1 MTVSE
6 FAGLESQVPATEAR
20 RLMDAA
26 QAALYPN
33 IKAEDARRLWHH
45 WERAANPPIPLP
57 TTSSQGARFYWN
69 GRAIAPADL
78 RTRLAGHLGA
88 GLVADAGMSA

>member
-6 FAGLESQVPATEAR
+6 FAGLERMVAATEAR

-33 IKAEDARRLWHH
+33 VTPEAARRLWSG
-45 WERAANPPIPLP
+45 WERMAEPPPPPTQEDRAALF
-57 TTSSQGARFYWN
+57 TWN
-69 GRAIAPADL
+69 GKAVQPGEL
-78 RTRLAGHLGA
+78 RQRLAGHLGA
-88 GLVADAGMSA
+88 GLSA